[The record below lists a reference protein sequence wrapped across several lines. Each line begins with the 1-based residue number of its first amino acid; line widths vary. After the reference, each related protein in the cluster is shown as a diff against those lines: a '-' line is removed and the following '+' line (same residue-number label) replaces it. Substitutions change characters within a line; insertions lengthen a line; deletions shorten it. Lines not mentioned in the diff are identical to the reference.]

1 MEQELS
7 GEVEFK
13 LFLMGLARK
22 ERKKIA
28 WKKLLHVEDMIHT
41 KDKKAE
47 MQKLCL
53 RNNEL
58 ATLMDKKTSF
68 RRV

>member
-13 LFLMGLARK
+13 LFLTDLARK
-22 ERKKIA
+22 KKKKIA
-28 WKKLLHVEDMIHT
+28 WKKLLPVEDMTHT

-58 ATLMDKKTSF
+58 ATVMDKKTLF